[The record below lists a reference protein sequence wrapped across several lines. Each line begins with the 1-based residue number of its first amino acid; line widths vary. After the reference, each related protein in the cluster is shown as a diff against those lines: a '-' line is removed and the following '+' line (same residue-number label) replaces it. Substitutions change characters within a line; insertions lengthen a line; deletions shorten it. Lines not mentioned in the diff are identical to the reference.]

1 MPPAAQMINS
11 PHDVDARYTYKRST
25 SWIGYKAHL
34 TQTCDPDTPHLIIHG
49 ETTPAPTPDRDQLPL
64 IHQAL
69 AGKDLLPHEHLVD
82 AGYVDGETLACS
94 QADHAV
100 AVAWTWP
107 DDARTVWETILP
119 RQYRGRTATLSQ
131 KC

>member
-1 MPPAAQMINS
+1 M
-11 PHDVDARYTYKRST
+11 DARYTYKRST
-25 SWIGYKAHL
+25 SWIGHKAHL

-107 DDARTVWETILP
+107 DDAGSPAYDV
-119 RQYRGRTATLSQ
+119 
-131 KC
+131 K